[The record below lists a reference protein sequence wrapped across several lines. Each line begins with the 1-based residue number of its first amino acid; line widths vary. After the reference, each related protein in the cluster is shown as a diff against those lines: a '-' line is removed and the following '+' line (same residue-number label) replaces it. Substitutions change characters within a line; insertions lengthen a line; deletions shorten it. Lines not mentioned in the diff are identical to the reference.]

1 MTDIVELQA
10 ADLAALL
17 CSRVCHDLINPVG
30 AIGNGLEVLS
40 DPSQTDMQS
49 FAKELIENS
58 ARQARAK
65 LEFARLAFGASSTA
79 GSDIDTR
86 EAERVS
92 ALLMA
97 GEKADLEWTVT
108 PMLLPKNKAKLLL
121 NMLLIAVAGVPRG
134 GKVTVS
140 VEGEPGSESLSIVS
154 SGPKTLI
161 PNAVEGLI
169 AGTPE
174 EGVDARGIQPFYTGL
189 LARLS
194 GLDLKIAL
202 EDDSLRF
209 TAIPLPEPAIE
220 NAG

>member
-1 MTDIVELQA
+1 MTSIIELSA

-40 DPSQTDMQS
+40 DPTQTEMQN

-79 GSDIDTR
+79 GTDIDTR

-92 ALLMA
+92 SLLFA
-97 GEKADLEWTVT
+97 GEKADLEWKVA
-108 PMLLPKNKAKLLL
+108 PMLLPKNKAKLML

-134 GKVTVS
+134 GTVTVE
-140 VEGEPGSESLSIVS
+140 VEGEAGGESITITAT
-154 SGPKTLI
+154 GPKTLI
-161 PNAVEGLI
+161 PNAVQGLLS
-169 AGTPE
+169 GMPE
-174 EGVDARGIQPFYTGL
+174 DGSVDARGIQPFYTGL
-189 LARLS
+189 LARESHMGINLV
-194 GLDLKIAL
+194 LDGDI
-202 EDDSLRF
+202 LRF
-209 TAIPLPEPAIE
+209 TADPLPHDID
-220 NAG
+220 

>member
-1 MTDIVELQA
+1 MTSIVELSA

-40 DPSQTDMQS
+40 DPTQTDMQA

-58 ARQARAK
+58 SRQARAK

-79 GSDIDTR
+79 GTDIDTR

-92 ALLMA
+92 SLLMA
-97 GEKADLEWTVT
+97 SEKADLDWKVT

-121 NMLLIAVAGVPRG
+121 NMLLIAMGGVPRG
-134 GKVTVS
+134 GTVTVE
-140 VEGEPGSESLSIVS
+140 VEGEAGSERFTITAT
-154 SGPKTLI
+154 GPKTLI
-161 PNAVEGLI
+161 PNAVQGLL

-174 EGVDARGIQPFYTGL
+174 DGSVDARGIQPYYTGV

-194 GLDLKIAL
+194 NMGINIELDGDI
-202 EDDSLRF
+202 LRF
-209 TAIPLPEPAIE
+209 TADPMPLDIGE
-220 NAG
+220 

>member
-1 MTDIVELQA
+1 MTSIIELSA

-40 DPSQTDMQS
+40 DPSQTEMQT

-79 GSDIDTR
+79 GTDIDTR

-92 ALLMA
+92 SLLFA
-97 GEKADLEWTVT
+97 GEKADLEWKVA
-108 PMLLPKNKAKLLL
+108 PMLLPKNKAKLML

-134 GKVTVS
+134 GTVTVE
-140 VEGEPGSESLSIVS
+140 VEGEAGRESITITST
-154 SGPKTLI
+154 GPKTLI
-161 PNAVEGLI
+161 PNAVQGLLS
-169 AGTPE
+169 GMPE
-174 EGVDARGIQPFYTGL
+174 DGSVDARGIQPFYTGL
-189 LARLS
+189 LARESHMGINLV
-194 GLDLKIAL
+194 LDGDI
-202 EDDSLRF
+202 LRF
-209 TAIPLPEPAIE
+209 TADPLPHDID
-220 NAG
+220 